1 MREYISVLANGT
13 MAETADDIIL
23 SFYGPRG
30 GSRACE
36 SVSVEAAR
44 NLRDHLNQALNKFDY
59 RKGE

>member
-1 MREYISVLANGT
+1 MREYVSVSANGT
-13 MAETADDIIL
+13 VAETDDEIIL

-44 NLRDHLNQALNKFDY
+44 KLRDHLNQALNKFDY